1 MRGILRSTVIRVG
14 VGCKDVKMW
23 VGTLDPW
30 NFIRKKQSQHSQTI
44 SWKKKVWISLNCSHC
59 PKYYIVKQQ
68 SIHEFPQTG
77 THIFHFNPVYRHT
90 DITCFLFYSVPLHC
104 FGNVGPKPL
113 KLFYKS
119 PKGLNPQLK
128 TTAEMEITSFY
139 MELFLFKKK
148 KIHAFK
154 G

>member
-1 MRGILRSTVIRVG
+1 
-14 VGCKDVKMW
+14 MW
-23 VGTLDPW
+23 VGTLDSW
-30 NFIRKKQSQHSQTI
+30 NFTRKKHSQHSQNI

-68 SIHEFPQTG
+68 SRHEFSQTG

-119 PKGLNPQLK
+119 PKGFSLK
-128 TTAEMEITSFY
+128 TTAEIEITSFY
-139 MELFLFKKK
+139 MERFLLKKK
-148 KIHAFK
+148 KKTFMLLK
-154 G
+154 GRGHRDLLTLAILHRLWELT